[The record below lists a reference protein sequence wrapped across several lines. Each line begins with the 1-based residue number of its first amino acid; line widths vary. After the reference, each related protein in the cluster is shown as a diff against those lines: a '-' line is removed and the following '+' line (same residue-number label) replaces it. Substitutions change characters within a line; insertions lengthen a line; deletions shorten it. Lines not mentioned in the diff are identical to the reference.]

1 MVCHDSYGNK
11 NYAFYSIDKVMMIE
25 NGQFATVTT
34 CEHDMLSGVTWKAV
48 LPYLAGEEST
58 LKQNSVYQ
66 TESG

>member
-1 MVCHDSYGNK
+1 MVCHDFYGNK
-11 NYAFYSIDKVMMIE
+11 NYAFYSTDKVMMIE

-34 CEHDMLSGVTWKAV
+34 CEHDMLSGVTCK
-48 LPYLAGEEST
+48 AGEEST

>member
-1 MVCHDSYGNK
+1 MVCHVFYGNK

-34 CEHDMLSGVTWKAV
+34 CEHDMLSGITSNAV

-58 LKQNSVYQ
+58 LKQNSVHQ